1 MAAPRK
7 KPPVKKAPAKKPPV
21 KKPDVKSPAETRK
34 PISRK
39 QMGTNRLQNLINEG
53 AEGRRLSVQGSN
65 PKQLNFS
72 YTEPKPQK
80 TGRPNRATTPR
91 VINQGYTPG
100 SASRAVVPSTSASA
114 TSSAGSKTLAFL
126 RGVGSRAAGAAG
138 AIVDPTFL
146 SGKGEGKLNNDPVT
160 RYLEDISTMSAMNK
174 KMKREIRQ
182 GPALAVTGV
191 KEGVIGKTRSLRNK
205 TGQNRPEYPTWR
217 NKPKVSESSSSSTYS
232 GYGTSN
238 IPKKI
243 RNPYSGYGTS
253 NVPKKEKS
261 EASGATQKG
270 PTTTRPKPLNTLA
283 ADYAAKQQGQNQGQA
298 KAKSAATTP
307 NPPRPP
313 NQVAKSAPVKKVG
326 RLTRA
331 EREGLSTDRMQR
343 KPKGNLL
350 GFLKK
355 RK

>member
-1 MAAPRK
+1 MAPPKKKPLVK
-7 KPPVKKAPAKKPPV
+7 KPPVKKTTKPNKLEKLV
-21 KKPDVKSPAETRK
+21 NTGAAE
-34 PISRK
+34 
-39 QMGTNRLQNLINEG
+39 
-53 AEGRRLSVQGSN
+53 RRLPVQEAN
-65 PKQLNFS
+65 PKRLTFS
-72 YTEPKPQK
+72 QPEKVRMNVMDKLLRQGT
-80 TGRPNRATTPR
+80 PNRATTPR

-100 SASRAVVPSTSASA
+100 SASRAVVLSTATSA

-138 AIVDPTFL
+138 AIVDPTFM

-160 RYLEDISTMSAMNK
+160 RSLEASSTMSAMNK

-182 GPALAVTGV
+182 GSKLAVAGV

-205 TGQNRPEYPTWR
+205 TGQNGPEYPTWK
-217 NKPKVSESSSSSTYS
+217 NKPKASKKPLENRLMKPAPGTNYSGQEKKIPRKPAPGTNYSGQGTTSST
-232 GYGTSN
+232 
-238 IPKKI
+238 
-243 RNPYSGYGTS
+243 
-253 NVPKKEKS
+253 
-261 EASGATQKG
+261 TQKG

-283 ADYAAKQQGQNQGQA
+283 ADYAALQQGQNQGQA
-298 KAKSAATTP
+298 KAKNAAPKP
-307 NPPRPP
+307 NPPPRPP

-350 GFLKK
+350 DFLKK

>member
-1 MAAPRK
+1 MA
-7 KPPVKKAPAKKPPV
+7 PVKKKPPV
-21 KKPDVKSPAETRK
+21 KKPPVKKTTK
-34 PISRK
+34 PNK
-39 QMGTNRLQNLINEG
+39 LEKLVNKG

-114 TSSAGSKTLAFL
+114 KITSSAGSKALAL
-126 RGVGSRAAGAAG
+126 LKGVAKGSGILGAITSPITSAVPAGAG
-138 AIVDPTFL
+138 
-146 SGKGEGKLNNDPVT
+146 
-160 RYLEDISTMSAMNK
+160 STVPGQAQKAVEK

-182 GPALAVTGV
+182 GSKLAVTGV
-191 KEGVIGKTRSLRNK
+191 KEGIIGSTRSLRNK
-205 TGQNRPEYPTWR
+205 TGQNRPEYPTWK
-217 NKPKVSESSSSSTYS
+217 NKPKASKKPLENRFMKPAPGTNYSGQEKKIPRKPAPGTNYSGQGTTSST
-232 GYGTSN
+232 
-238 IPKKI
+238 
-243 RNPYSGYGTS
+243 
-253 NVPKKEKS
+253 
-261 EASGATQKG
+261 TQKG

-298 KAKSAATTP
+298 KAKNAAP
-307 NPPRPP
+307 KPRP
-313 NQVAKSAPVKKVG
+313 VASSAPVKKVG
-326 RLTRA
+326 RLTRS
-331 EREGLSTDRMQR
+331 EREGLPTDRMQR

-355 RK
+355 RKGNLLGFLKKRK

>member
-1 MAAPRK
+1 MAAPKK
-7 KPPVKKAPAKKPPV
+7 KPPVKKPPVKKPPV

-34 PISRK
+34 SISRK

-100 SASRAVVPSTSASA
+100 SASRAVVPSTAASA

-160 RYLEDISTMSAMNK
+160 RSLEASSTMSAMNK

-182 GPALAVTGV
+182 GSKLAVTGV

-205 TGQNRPEYPTWR
+205 TGQNRPEYPTWK
-217 NKPKVSESSSSSTYS
+217 NKPKVSKKPLENRLMKPAPGTNYTPKKPLENRLMKPAPGTNYS
-232 GYGTSN
+232 GKGT
-238 IPKKI
+238 
-243 RNPYSGYGTS
+243 
-253 NVPKKEKS
+253 
-261 EASGATQKG
+261 ASVR

-307 NPPRPP
+307 NPPPRPP
-313 NQVAKSAPVKKVG
+313 NQVAKSATVKKVG

-350 GFLKK
+350 DFLKK